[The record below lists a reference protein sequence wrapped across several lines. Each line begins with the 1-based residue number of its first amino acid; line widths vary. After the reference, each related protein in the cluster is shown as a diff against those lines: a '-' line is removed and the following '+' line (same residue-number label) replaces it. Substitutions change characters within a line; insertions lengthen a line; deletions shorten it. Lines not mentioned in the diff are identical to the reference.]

1 MSWGY
6 TSRPHCLRSDVCIAL
21 GRTSKSYLIFP
32 FKKRSLKISHLF
44 TGFRYFIFDSQSSK
58 MDRIEHRRHKVEICS
73 IAGQVL
79 RRLEVLVENQQVPSE
94 DSDLAFLTRLLQL
107 AVGCRSMLRYR
118 KCAPCMVPLTLHCQI
133 SASLGVCF
141 IPKRDMLCYCKCAPC
156 MIARNLHL
164 NQQALVSALSGSG
177 AFLLFSRPFILRGAL
192 R

>member
-1 MSWGY
+1 M
-6 TSRPHCLRSDVCIAL
+6 
-21 GRTSKSYLIFP
+21 
-32 FKKRSLKISHLF
+32 
-44 TGFRYFIFDSQSSK
+44 
-58 MDRIEHRRHKVEICS
+58 EICS

-118 KCAPCMVPLTLHCQI
+118 KCAPCMNPLTVHCCNSASLDACLISKWDMLCNCNYAPCMIALNLHCHE

-164 NQQALVSALSGSG
+164 NQQALVSALSWSG
-177 AFLLFSRPFILRGAL
+177 TFLLFSRPFILRGAL
-192 R
+192 QKNLTDNEFI